1 MMGCPICE
9 GAFERYGFSLHE
21 GLHCYTASE
30 KACCPKKVTITSF
43 SSTEVKFTTND
54 GVEHSKPFIE
64 FMKSSWVDR
73 TSF

>member
-1 MMGCPICE
+1 MMSCPVCE
-9 GAFERYGFSLHE
+9 RAFRIYGFTLRN

-30 KACCPKKVTITSF
+30 RACCPKKVTITSF
-43 SSTEVKFTTND
+43 DSTEVKFTTKD
-54 GVEHSKPFIE
+54 GVEHSKPFLD